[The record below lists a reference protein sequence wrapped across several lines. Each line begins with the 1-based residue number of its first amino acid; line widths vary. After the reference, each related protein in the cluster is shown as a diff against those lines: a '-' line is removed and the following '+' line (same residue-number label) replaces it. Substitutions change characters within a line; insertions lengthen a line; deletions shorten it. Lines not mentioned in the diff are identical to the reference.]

1 VESPADVKLLAILRH
16 FLFIGLTVVG
26 QGKQLYLQDMFVRRL
41 KWMSIEE
48 FTDGL
53 ALCSIVPG
61 PNITNMAA
69 YTGWLLG
76 GWPGAVLAWLGML
89 LPGFVIILVVAV
101 AARAGA
107 YPPVVRGALAGVAA
121 TSVCMMLTVILRAA
135 PSACRRVRGGWVL
148 LLGTFAMAGPLGVGV
163 LPTVVLFGV
172 VGVWLN
178 RPRQGSST

>member
-16 FLFIGLTVVG
+16 FLFIGATVIG
-26 QGKQLYLQDMFVRRL
+26 QGKQLYLQDIFVRRL

-89 LPGFVIILVVAV
+89 LPGFVIILVVAI

-121 TSVCMMLTVILRAA
+121 TSVCMMLTVIVRAA

-148 LLGTFAMAGPLGVGV
+148 LLGTFALAGPLGVGV
-163 LPTVVLFGV
+163 LPTVFLFGV
-172 VGVWLN
+172 LGVWLN
-178 RPRQGSST
+178 RPRKSST